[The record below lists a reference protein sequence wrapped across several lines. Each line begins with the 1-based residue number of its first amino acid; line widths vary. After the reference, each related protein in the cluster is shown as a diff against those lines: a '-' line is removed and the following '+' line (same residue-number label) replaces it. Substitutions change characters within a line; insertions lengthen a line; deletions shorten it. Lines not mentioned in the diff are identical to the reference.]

1 MLDQLWPLVGATF
14 LGQPILVW
22 CGFLVLIGALLTF
35 DLRVLNRYDHTIGFM
50 ESLRTTALYV
60 AIALAFGG
68 LLWATMGAEA
78 GMLFVTAYLVEESL
92 SLDNVFVIS
101 TIFAA
106 FAIPPK
112 YQHRVLFWGIIGVVV
127 MRGMMILLGSVMVA
141 RFHWILFLFG
151 GFLILTGMKM
161 LTASPAA
168 AEDPSKSKVVALAK
182 RFIPLTHEFHGHAF
196 FARVPSKKGNLRLVA
211 TPLLPALLV
220 VETADLLFAVDSI
233 PAVLAI
239 STDAFIVF
247 SSNIFAVLGLRALYS
262 VLSVMVG
269 RFGYLRYALAGVLMF
284 IGAKIFWVEL
294 VGPIHA
300 VVSLGVT
307 VLVLGGAIVL
317 SLLRPPAQPPVKA
330 EAEK

>member
-1 MLDQLWPLVGATF
+1 MFNQFWPLVGATF
-14 LGQPILVW
+14 MGHPVLVW
-22 CGFLVLIGALLTF
+22 CGFLVLIGVLLTF
-35 DLRVLNRYDHTIGFM
+35 DLRVLNRQDHTIGFM
-50 ESLRTTALYV
+50 ESLRATALYV

-112 YQHRVLFWGIIGVVV
+112 YQHRVLFWGIVGVVL
-127 MRGMMILLGSVMVA
+127 MRGSMILLGSVMVA
-141 RFHWILFLFG
+141 RFHWILFFFG
-151 GFLILTGMKM
+151 GFLIVTGMKM
-161 LTASPAA
+161 LSASHAEA
-168 AEDPSKSKVVALAK
+168 AEDPGQSKVVALAK

-211 TPLLPALLV
+211 TPLFPALLV

-269 RFGYLRYALAGVLMF
+269 RFVYLRYALAGVLMF

-307 VLVLGGAIVL
+307 VLVLGGSIVL
-317 SLLRPPAQPPVKA
+317 SLLCPPAEEKA
-330 EAEK
+330 EK

>member
-1 MLDQLWPLVGATF
+1 MFDQLWPLAGASF
-14 LGQPILVW
+14 MGQPVLVW
-22 CGFLVLIGALLTF
+22 CGFLALVAGLLTF
-35 DLRVLNRYDHTIGFM
+35 DLRVLNRHDHTIGFL
-50 ESLRTTALYV
+50 ESLRTTGLYV

-68 LLWATMGAEA
+68 VLWATLGGEA

-106 FAIPPK
+106 FAIPSK
-112 YQHRVLFWGIIGVVV
+112 YQHRVLFWGIIGVVL
-127 MRGMMILLGSVMVA
+127 MRGAMILVGSVMIA

-151 GFLILTGMKM
+151 GFLVITGIKM
-161 LTASPAA
+161 LFSSHEA
-168 AEDPSKSKVVALAK
+168 AEDPSQSKVVSLVK

-196 FARVPSKKGNLRLVA
+196 FARVLSAKGASRLVA
-211 TPLLPALLV
+211 TPLFPALLV
-220 VETADLLFAVDSI
+220 VETADLLFALDSI

-269 RFGYLRYALAGVLMF
+269 RFVYLRYALAGVLMF

-294 VGPIHA
+294 VGPIPA
-300 VVSLGVT
+300 FVSLAVTVT
-307 VLVLGGAIVL
+307 VLGGSIVL
-317 SLLRPPAQPPVKA
+317 SLLRPPARDSAKTS
-330 EAEK
+330 